1 MLLKKTGDNHKI
13 TFLIIQLIKIL
24 RENTRMELIKM
35 EFKTPTIEDKEEI
48 DRCILADDTR
58 SCDYATANIILWSS
72 FYQVKYAIIDGLFVS
87 HTDEEGGSFCYPL
100 GKGNKKKVLQYFMD
114 DCKEKKIPFVLH
126 GVTHE
131 MEEEFR
137 EIFGDIY
144 EIEYDRDISE
154 YIYDREKLA
163 TLSGKKLHGKRNHI
177 KS

>member
-1 MLLKKTGDNHKI
+1 M
-13 TFLIIQLIKIL
+13 Q
-24 RENTRMELIKM
+24 R
-35 EFKTPTIEDKEEI
+35 
-48 DRCILADDTR
+48 
-58 SCDYATANIILWSS
+58 
-72 FYQVKYAIIDGLFVS
+72 
-87 HTDEEGGSFCYPL
+87 
-100 GKGNKKKVLQYFMD
+100 
-114 DCKEKKIPFVLH
+114 KKIPFVLH

-177 KS
+177 NRLKKIMNGPMNHFPMKIS